1 MSRLLIVHP
10 FTLIEILDVLV
21 RNLYCIQMLG
31 ILWTDLSV
39 NSLKETEHTKTRD
52 SRVLKLQQNNT

>member
-1 MSRLLIVHP
+1 MSRLLIIHP
-10 FTLIEILDVLV
+10 FTLIEILDLLV
-21 RNLYCIQMLG
+21 RNLYCIKMLG